1 MRATRRVVLT
11 RSPEDNA
18 AMRSALGRID
28 AELVE
33 LPVLTTERLQIDP
46 VIRQRLEG
54 GEYRTIVFVSRSG
67 VEHLLAQVDARPP
80 ETVLAIGPGTEQALV
95 RRGWP
100 VTGRPSEAQ
109 ARVFATEVDRLVPR
123 DGRVL
128 YVRAEG
134 GRTETTSALRQ
145 GGWQLD
151 EAPVYRTRPLP
162 QQALSVEQR
171 PTLVVFASPSA
182 AEYFHAR
189 QPPPLQFEAL
199 AIGPSTAEA
208 CEKFGWPTR
217 QADDATVE
225 ALAHSVRDW
234 VSST

>member
-1 MRATRRVVLT
+1 MRANRRVVLT

-18 AMRSALGRID
+18 AMRSALGRVD

-33 LPVLTTERLQIDP
+33 LPVLTTERLPIDP
-46 VIRQRLEG
+46 EIRQRLER

-80 ETVLAIGPGTEQALV
+80 ETVLAIGPGTEQMLV

-100 VTGRPSEAQ
+100 VAGRPSESQ
-109 ARVFATEVDRLVPR
+109 ARVFATEVERLVPR

-134 GRTETTSALRQ
+134 GRTEATTALRH
-145 GGWQLD
+145 GGWLLD

-162 QQALSVEQR
+162 QQRLSEDWR

-189 QPPPLQFEAL
+189 QPAGLQFEVL

-208 CEKFGWPTR
+208 CEQIGWPTR
-217 QADDATVE
+217 QADDATVD
-225 ALAHSVRDW
+225 ALARAVRDW
-234 VSST
+234 VLST